1 MIRLMKLDG
10 STVALEP
17 RTITRVEREG
27 NVTRISTGLGQDI
40 LVVETPDE
48 VLDKIETETIAPSGQ
63 AV

>member
-1 MIRLMKLDG
+1 VIRLMKLDG

-17 RTITRVEREG
+17 RTITRIEREG

-48 VLDKIETETIAPSGQ
+48 VLDKLESATVAPGTET
-63 AV
+63 V